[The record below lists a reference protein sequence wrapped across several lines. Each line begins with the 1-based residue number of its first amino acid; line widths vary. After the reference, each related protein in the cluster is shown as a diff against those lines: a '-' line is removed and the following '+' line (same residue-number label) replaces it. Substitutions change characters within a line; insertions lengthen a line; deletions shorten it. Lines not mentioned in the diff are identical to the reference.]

1 MNKTLWILLAFAAGA
16 ILPLQAGLNARLGK
30 AANSPVHASAISF
43 LVGLAGLL
51 IYLIITQQ
59 QVSVA
64 GLKAAP
70 WYVWAGGLLGAFY
83 VTVIVVAF
91 PHLGPSLTFG
101 LVIAGQLLISA
112 LLEHFNILVNQASP
126 INLYKLLGFALIIV
140 GVIIIKKH

>member
-30 AANSPVHASAISF
+30 AGNSAVHASAISF

-101 LVIAGQLLISA
+101 LIIAGQLLISA